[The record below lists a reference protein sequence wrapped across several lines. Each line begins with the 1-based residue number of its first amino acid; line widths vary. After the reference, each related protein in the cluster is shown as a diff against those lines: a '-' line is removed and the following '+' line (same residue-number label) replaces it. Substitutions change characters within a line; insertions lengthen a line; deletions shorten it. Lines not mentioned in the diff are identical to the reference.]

1 MQLGFYAKS
10 DEPSDSAEVLA
21 SSDTVTSDGEWHSVV
36 IEKFERN
43 IALMIDDVL
52 VAETVNAPLMMRTN
66 SELYIGG
73 LPSESA

>member
-36 IEKFERN
+36 IEKLRG
-43 IALMIDDVL
+43 ILH
-52 VAETVNAPLMMRTN
+52 
-66 SELYIGG
+66 
-73 LPSESA
+73 